1 MKLIILCLM
10 LTSCN
15 TLTVMCVEQ
24 SQAQYNTAVKAYG
37 RENVQLWR
45 LKNARIAKT
54 PHGTFLYHIQVK
66 VRYDGEWYWIP
77 NRPYT
82 EAFDKHPQTGCKP
95 YKRLK

>member
-1 MKLIILCLM
+1 MKALLLALLL

-24 SQAQYNTAVKAYG
+24 SQAQYKTAVKKWG
-37 RENVQLWR
+37 KENVQLWR
-45 LKNARIAKT
+45 LKNANPLPYA
-54 PHGTFLYHIQVK
+54 YHMQARVK
-66 VRYDGEWYWIP
+66 IDGAWYWIP

-82 EAFDKHPQTGCKP
+82 EVFNKRPQICCKQ